1 MGLSINTPAPDS
13 SSSFLVLNP
22 QSTATIS
29 SPVFLWASMTYLE
42 RGNFVK
48 NILFTAIVMA
58 FVILVFKV
66 GFHVVLP

>member
-1 MGLSINTPAPDS
+1 MIAAYC
-13 SSSFLVLNP
+13 VLLANGIP
-22 QSTATIS
+22 FIVS
-29 SPVFLWASMTYLE
+29 SPIFLWAAMTYLE